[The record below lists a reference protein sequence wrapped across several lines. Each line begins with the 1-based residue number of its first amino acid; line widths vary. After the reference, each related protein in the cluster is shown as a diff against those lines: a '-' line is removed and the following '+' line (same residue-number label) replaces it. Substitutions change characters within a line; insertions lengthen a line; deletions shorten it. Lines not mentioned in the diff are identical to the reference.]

1 MYIRLVA
8 IENYKSFLEQQT
20 IRFEPGFNLLV
31 GTNNAGKTSV
41 LDVMDMEIGLNEP
54 HRSERTIPQFGGL
67 PNPRSVFEVSLATSF
82 GELWRLVG
90 ASQMYLPIQRG
101 NLSDVDVASA
111 MQLVARD
118 DQALILT
125 SRFGQGAEALAFTGN
140 ELISGVASRQDG
152 NVISSVLIQANPNG
166 QELQIQ
172 PMNTQ
177 LHSTSATYGQ
187 SFRQRIYRFSAQRRP
202 GFQCGAQGTVVLDRE
217 AVTLPYCINHL
228 QTNDAHGHR
237 ILCAWVNR
245 VFPSVK
251 WIQATPNGGNFELRC
266 LPQAPEARRDDLAIP
281 ISRMGAGIGNVIAM
295 FYVVLTARDPQVI
308 AIDEPNAFLHPR
320 ALRELL
326 SILEAEGKQ
335 HQFILTAHSA
345 DVLTA
350 VNTRSISLLEFDGV
364 ATQVQQVGPKDLH
377 LLRSGLADLGIRMT
391 DLHAKDQ
398 VFWVEGQTEEL
409 VMPAL
414 LRWACPEVAAGTA
427 VLRVER
433 TGTFSKK
440 KGIEPAEVAQIYER
454 LSKSSALVPP
464 MVCILLDGESL
475 TEAKRKDIETASFG
489 RLRFLDR
496 RMLENYLLHP
506 LAIQTALSELGLEVE
521 IAEIE
526 GSLERALG
534 TNDLV
539 SVDAAS
545 ALHSS
550 FTELSESKLEFRKT
564 RDVPVMIEWILAN
577 SPAHL
582 APLRE
587 CLRKSFELKG

>member
-1 MYIRLVA
+1 MYVESVA

-20 IRFEPGFNLLV
+20 VCFEPGFNLLV

-41 LDVMDMEIGLNEP
+41 LDVMDMENGLNEP

-67 PNPRSVFEVSLATSF
+67 PNPRSAFEVSLSTSF

-90 ASQMYLPIQRG
+90 ANQMYLPIQRG
-101 NLSDVDVASA
+101 NLSDVDVGSA
-111 MQLVARD
+111 MLLFAKND
-118 DQALILT
+118 HALILK
-125 SRFGQGAEALAFTGN
+125 SRFGQGAETVTFIGN
-140 ELISGVASRQDG
+140 ELISGLANNQDG
-152 NVISSVLIQANPNG
+152 SPIASVSIQAISNS
-166 QELQIQ
+166 Q
-172 PMNTQ
+172 Q
-177 LHSTSATYGQ
+177 LKIHSTNTPLINFSANYGQ
-187 SFRQRIYRFSAQRRP
+187 MFRPRIYRFSAQRRP
-202 GFQCGAQGTVVLDRE
+202 GFQCGAQATVVLDRE

-251 WIQATPNGGNFELRC
+251 WIQSTPTGGNFELRC
-266 LPQAPEARRDDLAIP
+266 LPQIPEARRDDLAIP

-295 FYVVLTARDPQVI
+295 FYVVLTAREPQVI

-326 SILEAEGKQ
+326 AILESEGKQ

-364 ATQVQQVGPKDLH
+364 ATKVQQVGPKDLH

-391 DLHAKDQ
+391 DLHAKDH

-454 LSKSSALVPP
+454 LSRSSALVPP

-475 TEAKRKDIETASFG
+475 TEAKRKEIENTSNG
-489 RLRFLDR
+489 KLRFLDR

-506 LAIQTALSELGLEVE
+506 LAIQAALSELEFEVE
-521 IAEIE
+521 FEEIE
-526 GSLERALG
+526 ALLCQALG
-534 TNDLV
+534 TSDFI
-539 SVDAAS
+539 SIDAAS
-545 ALHSS
+545 ALQTI
-550 FTELSESKLEFRKT
+550 FTEISESKLEFRKT

-577 SPAHL
+577 NSEYL
-582 APLRE
+582 VPLRD
-587 CLRKSFELKG
+587 CLRKSFELQG